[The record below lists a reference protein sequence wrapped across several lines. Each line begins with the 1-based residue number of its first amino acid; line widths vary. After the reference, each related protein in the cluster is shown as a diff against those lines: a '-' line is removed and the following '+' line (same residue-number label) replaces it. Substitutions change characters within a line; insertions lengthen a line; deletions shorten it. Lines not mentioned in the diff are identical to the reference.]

1 MKKSFFRGGQLGQQT
16 CFFSVVVVFPYVKY
30 TGILNVVKKA
40 EGCSHQNLMY
50 SSQIITAKNSVLIYK
65 EIFLRLD

>member
-1 MKKSFFRGGQLGQQT
+1 M
-16 CFFSVVVVFPYVKY
+16 FFSVVVVFLYVKY

-40 EGCSHQNLMY
+40 KGCSHQNLMY